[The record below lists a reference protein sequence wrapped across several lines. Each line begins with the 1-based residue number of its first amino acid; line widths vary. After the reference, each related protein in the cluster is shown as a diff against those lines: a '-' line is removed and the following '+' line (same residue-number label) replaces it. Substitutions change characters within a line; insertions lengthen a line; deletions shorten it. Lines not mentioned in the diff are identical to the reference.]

1 MRGGVDISSLSLSVY
16 IACTCVSLR
25 LRNLSRGKRERE
37 RGRKETEEGS
47 VFRDERNVKEIEM
60 WKKKDEGSEE

>member
-1 MRGGVDISSLSLSVY
+1 
-16 IACTCVSLR
+16 